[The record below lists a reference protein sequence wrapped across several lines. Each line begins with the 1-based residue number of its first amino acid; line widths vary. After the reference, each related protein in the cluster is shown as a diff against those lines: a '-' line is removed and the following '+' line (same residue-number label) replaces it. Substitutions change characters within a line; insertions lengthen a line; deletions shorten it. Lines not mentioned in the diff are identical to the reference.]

1 MHLAR
6 IVSMTGQKGEVLSIL
21 EYAFDYLDDSVDKV
35 VKRLRNIDKQG
46 IEVCFPTFMMLQYL
60 YSSSLIKRAASKRVK
75 ENFDYLIKLLLGDI
89 HEQTMYEKSMTSV
102 VLDAYGHHQKAQLY
116 AESLRQYTR
125 LNAVRGRTFR
135 TSRATYS
142 WMSYKI
148 PTHVM
153 GMEALYRLCPTD
165 KQTIKEMQLWL
176 LQEKRTQ
183 NWDTPIDCLNAVY
196 ALLLDAVD
204 YLHDERMPE
213 VLIDHQ
219 PLFAGT
225 TGKENLVRKDI
236 PCTATEVTMCKSSKG
251 LSWGAIY
258 ASFLLPIKEVKSSE
272 NDIAINRQILNPKEK
287 YHVGDRIRIRLTV
300 QCKRNFDM
308 VEIIDSHAACM
319 ESVEQLSW
327 NDSFVHVSP
336 LDKETRY
343 YYHGLSEGTHSIETE
358 YFITRDGVYEMG
370 LSTVKCLY
378 APEYQAICQS
388 EQIVVMA

>member
-1 MHLAR
+1 
-6 IVSMTGQKGEVLSIL
+6 
-21 EYAFDYLDDSVDKV
+21 
-35 VKRLRNIDKQG
+35 
-46 IEVCFPTFMMLQYL
+46 MMLQYL
-60 YSSSLIKRAASKRVK
+60 YSSSLIKRTISKRVK
-75 ENFDYLIKLLLGDI
+75 ENYDYLIKLLLGDV
-89 HEQTMYEKSMTSV
+89 HEQTIYEKAMTSV
-102 VLDAYGHHQKAQLY
+102 VLEVHGYRQKAQLY

-125 LNAVRGRTFR
+125 LDAVRGRSFR
-135 TSRATYS
+135 TCRATWS

-148 PTHVM
+148 PSHVM

-196 ALLLDAVD
+196 ALLLDADD
-204 YLHDERMPE
+204 YLHDDRMPE

-219 PLFAGT
+219 PLLVET
-225 TGKENLVRKDI
+225 TGREKYVRKEM
-236 PCTATEVTMCKSSKG
+236 PSTVKEVTLNKSSKG

-258 ASFLLPIKEVKSSE
+258 ASFLQPIKEVKSSG
-272 NDIAINRQILNPKEK
+272 NDISINRQILNPKEE
-287 YHVGDRIRIRLTV
+287 YHVGDRIRIRLNI
-300 QCKRNFDM
+300 QCKRNFDL
-308 VEIIDSHAACM
+308 VEIIDSHAACV

-343 YYHGLSEGTHSIETE
+343 YYHGFSEGTHSIETE
-358 YFITRDGVYEMG
+358 YYITRSGVYEIG

-378 APEYQAICQS
+378 APECQATCKS
-388 EQIVVMA
+388 EQIIVMA